1 MKLNI
6 SYPQQAV
13 SKKFLIEDEQ
23 KMKALHDLR
32 ITDEVNGDI
41 LGDQFKGYVFKI
53 TGGSDKQGFAMVQG
67 VLTSERVR
75 LLLGEGHQAFQFHRR
90 QKRVATRKR
99 KSVRGCITSAE
110 SALINM
116 VIVKKGDKDIPGLT
130 EEGAALPNRMGP
142 KRAGKIRKLWNL
154 EKKDD
159 VRQYVIRRVIPKKE
173 GSKRKKDRVIVPKIQ
188 RLVTPKKV
196 ARAARKER
204 VQKVALQKSKDA
216 KEAYEK
222 MIAAKREATRSK
234 RLSKL
239 SKKRDD
245 KKPEPAKKDAKKA
258 DPKKAAPVKKAAA
271 AAAPAKAAPKAAAQ
285 PAAKKAEKKA
295 AAPAKAAPKKK

>member
-1 MKLNI
+1 
-6 SYPQQAV
+6 
-13 SKKFLIEDEQ
+13 
-23 KMKALHDLR
+23 
-32 ITDEVNGDI
+32 VNGDI
-41 LGDQFKGYVFKI
+41 LGDAFKGYVFKI
-53 TGGSDKQGFAMVQG
+53 TGGSDKQGFAMIQG

-75 LLLGEGHQAFQFHRR
+75 LLLGEGHAGFQFHRR
-90 QKRVATRKR
+90 QKRKDTRKR
-99 KSVRGCITSAE
+99 KSVRGCITSVE

-204 VQKVALQKSKDA
+204 VRKVPQTKQKYLCWFA
-216 KEAYEK
+216 
-222 MIAAKREATRSK
+222 
-234 RLSKL
+234 
-239 SKKRDD
+239 
-245 KKPEPAKKDAKKA
+245 
-258 DPKKAAPVKKAAA
+258 
-271 AAAPAKAAPKAAAQ
+271 
-285 PAAKKAEKKA
+285 
-295 AAPAKAAPKKK
+295 